1 MVLKLYAA
9 PASTASLRVAL
20 ILHEKE
26 VPFEFHPIYLR
37 NKEQKSADFLEKNP
51 FGQVPYIDDEG
62 FGLYESRA
70 IGCYIALKYAGQ
82 GTQGL
87 IPPQTDVQATA
98 IFERAASLEHAQF
111 DAHASK
117 IVYERVFHTAM
128 GLPVDE
134 EAVKYAIAQLSAKL
148 DAYETIFSKQTY
160 LAGETVTLADL
171 YHIPW
176 GNLLSRA
183 GEGASDLITSRPS
196 VSRWFEALVA
206 RPSWAAVHGGICST
220 N

>member
-37 NKEQKSADFLEKNP
+37 NREQKGPDFLEKNP

-70 IGCYIALKYAGQ
+70 IGRYIALKYAGQ

-98 IFERAASLEHAQF
+98 IFERAASLEYAQF
-111 DAHASK
+111 EAHASK

-128 GLPVDE
+128 GLSVDE
-134 EAVKYAIAQLSAKL
+134 EAAKYAIDQLSAKL
-148 DAYETIFSKQTY
+148 DAYETILSKQAY
-160 LAGETVTLADL
+160 LAGEVRDTDS
-171 YHIPW
+171 
-176 GNLLSRA
+176 NSR
-183 GEGASDLITSRPS
+183 
-196 VSRWFEALVA
+196 
-206 RPSWAAVHGGICST
+206 
-220 N
+220 

>member
-70 IGCYIALKYAGQ
+70 IGRYIALKYAGQ

-87 IPPQTDVQATA
+87 IPPQSDVEATG
-98 IFERAASLEHAQF
+98 IFERAASLEYSQF
-111 DAHASK
+111 DAHAIRF
-117 IVYERVFHTAM
+117 IVYERVFHTYTLSAM
-128 GLPVDE
+128 GVSVDE
-134 EAVKYAIAQLSAKL
+134 EAVKYAIDQLSAKL
-148 DAYETIFSKQTY
+148 DAYETILSKQAY
-160 LAGETVTLADL
+160 LAGEARE
-171 YHIPW
+171 P
-176 GNLLSRA
+176 A
-183 GEGASDLITSRPS
+183 TS
-196 VSRWFEALVA
+196 
-206 RPSWAAVHGGICST
+206 
-220 N
+220 